1 MPGTLKQYTE
11 KNNKHLSFYI
21 VVVENEV
28 RIIPKEEKEEKEK
41 FITISICTSML
52 QQQKMK
58 HRLYKS
64 KRKKEIIPK
73 AEKEKIC
80 EEKKLMR
87 YKKVNQQRIQ

>member
-1 MPGTLKQYTE
+1 MSGTLKQYTE

-52 QQQKMK
+52 
-58 HRLYKS
+58 
-64 KRKKEIIPK
+64 
-73 AEKEKIC
+73 
-80 EEKKLMR
+80 
-87 YKKVNQQRIQ
+87 